1 MTRPESCRLAAMQ
14 AEEARR
20 LAEEKSTSILV
31 EAAAAATKTK
41 VICIETQTE
50 LEQQVC
56 SLTLI
61 VFFWC

>member
-1 MTRPESCRLAAMQ
+1 MQ

-50 LEQQVC
+50 LEQVC
-56 SLTLI
+56 SLTQI
-61 VFFWC
+61 VVFW

>member
-1 MTRPESCRLAAMQ
+1 MQ

-31 EAAAAATKTK
+31 EAASAATKTK